1 MGPEAGEMN
10 ASPNRYSRPTL
21 FMPAGL
27 VLFVFFCFIPL
38 KALANPVVLN
48 PSSFLAFW
56 FVAFWAAVVEA
67 GIVALLLSFRGV
79 VVTRVFGVYLL
90 VNVAVF
96 LFLFLP
102 LLDRRWSLPVLE
114 SMVVLVD

>member
-1 MGPEAGEMN
+1 MRAESFFKRRTMCILATM
-10 ASPNRYSRPTL
+10 L
-21 FMPAGL
+21 GL
-27 VLFVFFCFIPL
+27 APL
-38 KALANPVVLN
+38 TAFGNPVVLN
-48 PSSFLAFW
+48 PSSLLAFW
-56 FVAFWAAVVEA
+56 IVAFWAAVVEA
-67 GIVALLLSFRGV
+67 GIVALLLGFRGV